1 MKTILKEGKYAAK
14 GKQVYLEVLRI
25 MAIILVIFN
34 HTGNNGFFLFSVS
47 GKSIWTPVYLFCSIA
62 CKIAVPLFWMISGS
76 LLLGKEEPIKTVYRK
91 RVLRMVIVLA
101 VFSFIQYLYNL
112 LFLGQSDIGGIVY
125 FLNRLYTN
133 KWATAYWY
141 IYAYIG
147 ILIVLPVLRKLI
159 ANMEEKDYKYL
170 FTISILA
177 NGAIPIVQY
186 LAGKGQWT
194 LNSRVFEN
202 LLSMN
207 VVYFIAGYYFG
218 KVIKKESM
226 TIKKALIFLFVGG
239 IAIAISCFMTKF
251 QIAQTGSAL
260 EKDAQ
265 MFHNSLSIFP
275 TCAVFYTM
283 RFWFDHIRISNR
295 MTKILS
301 ALGGATFGVML
312 IENIMRNQLKPM
324 FESLKVH
331 IHIFP
336 ACMVWVL
343 CAWGAG
349 TIITFIMKQIPGLKK
364 II

>member
-1 MKTILKEGKYAAK
+1 
-14 GKQVYLEVLRI
+14 
-25 MAIILVIFN
+25 
-34 HTGNNGFFLFSVS
+34 
-47 GKSIWTPVYLFCSIA
+47 
-62 CKIAVPLFWMISGS
+62 
-76 LLLGKEEPIKTVYRK
+76 
-91 RVLRMVIVLA
+91 
-101 VFSFIQYLYNL
+101 
-112 LFLGQSDIGGIVY
+112 
-125 FLNRLYTN
+125 
-133 KWATAYWY
+133 
-141 IYAYIG
+141 
-147 ILIVLPVLRKLI
+147 
-159 ANMEEKDYKYL
+159 MEEKDYKYL
-170 FTISILA
+170 FTISILV

-265 MFHNSLSIFP
+265 MFHNSNRHFP
-275 TCAVFYTM
+275 SCALFYTM

-324 FESLKVH
+324 FESLIVH

-336 ACMVWVL
+336 AFMVWVL

-349 TIITFIMKQIPGLKK
+349 TIITLIMKQIPGLKK